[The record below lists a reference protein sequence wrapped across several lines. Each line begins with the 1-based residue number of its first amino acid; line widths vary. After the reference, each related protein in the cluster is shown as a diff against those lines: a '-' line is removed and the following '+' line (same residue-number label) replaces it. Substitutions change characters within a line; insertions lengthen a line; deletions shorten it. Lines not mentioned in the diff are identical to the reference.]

1 MSTASQIKALQ
12 QQVKI
17 LNAQVAGLRKSKADN
32 VDLATVASGVLSNTS
47 NIQLLTQAAAG
58 LQASLGSLQTSMTGL
73 ATAIGLK
80 ADASGLDLKAD
91 KTALNDLV
99 QKVMQL
105 QANH

>member
-1 MSTASQIKALQ
+1 
-12 QQVKI
+12 
-17 LNAQVAGLRKSKADN
+17 
-32 VDLATVASGVLSNTS
+32 
-47 NIQLLTQAAAG
+47 
-58 LQASLGSLQTSMTGL
+58 MTGL

-99 QKVMQL
+99 QKVTQL